1 MKRLLIFLL
10 LIFGGFFYHAQAQR
24 VDSLKVNQDSIY
36 KNPEVMAMHPKGKD
50 YLRTFIEQN
59 LNPAVPV
66 QNGAPEGK
74 YTVQVALLFDTVG
87 KISATVLTNIGYG
100 MEKEAMRVTKK
111 LPQFIPARQN
121 GIPVKSLQ
129 IVPVLFWISKGFN

>member
-1 MKRLLIFLL
+1 MPALL
-10 LIFGGFFYHAQAQR
+10 LILSCSCFTGMAQNGNTI
-24 VDSLKVNQDSIY
+24 KVNQDSVY

-50 YLRTFIEQN
+50 YLKTFIEQN

-100 MEKEAMRVTKK
+100 MEKEAMRVMKK